1 MGENGRGID
10 TRQHSH
16 CAVREMKLI
25 IQTADIRRSVTEDG
39 MEKSPSIWL
48 TRGMMHDSTSETREV
63 QLSEHQGYR
72 GMKVLFLERQ
82 DDWSINWIRMAPR
95 LQLAT
100 RAWLVRRK
108 VDQHV
113 IGWREL
119 QLLGAVSCLEIHMR
133 KIVAAMERCEQE
145 LWTEASSGCK
155 QLTSAANKQWKR
167 MKHSPIATM
176 G

>member
-1 MGENGRGID
+1 M
-10 TRQHSH
+10 
-16 CAVREMKLI
+16 
-25 IQTADIRRSVTEDG
+25 ADIRRSVTEDG
-39 MEKSPSIWL
+39 MGESPSILL

-63 QLSEHQGYR
+63 QLLEHQGYR

-82 DDWSINWIRMAPR
+82 DDWLISWIRMAPR

-108 VDQHV
+108 VDQLV

-119 QLLGAVSCLEIHMR
+119 QLLDAVSSLEIHMR
-133 KIVAAMERCEQE
+133 EIVAATERCKQQ
-145 LWTEASSGCK
+145 LCKEASSGCK
-155 QLTSAANKQWKR
+155 LWTSAANKQWKR